1 MRITLVTGS
10 RDNDVAEALRDL
22 GCQARARSP
31 LDPPDEI
38 LRDTDAV
45 IVDGTDDVDIA
56 RFVLG
61 RCRGADERV
70 PMLLVVPA
78 THLARLDPAW
88 PFDDFILRPFA
99 PHELYKRLRI
109 VEWRASEFAQ
119 AERVKVGDLVIDS
132 AAHEVQLAGRRVA
145 MAPMEFTLLAYLAR
159 HRDRV
164 VERAALL
171 REVWGVRAT
180 RTRTLDVHVQRL
192 RAKLAPSVAIETVR
206 GIGYRLATARPLTD
220 STARTEAP

>member
-1 MRITLVTGS
+1 MRISLVTS
-10 RDNDVAEALRDL
+10 ARDNDVAEALRDL
-22 GCQARARSP
+22 GCGARVCSP
-31 LDPPDEI
+31 LAPPDEVV
-38 LRDTDAV
+38 RDADGV
-45 IVDGTDDVDIA
+45 VVDGSDDLEVA
-56 RFVLG
+56 RFALG
-61 RCRGADERV
+61 RCRGADARI

-78 THLARLDPAW
+78 SQLTRVDPAW

-119 AERVKVGDLVIDS
+119 PERLKVGELVIDS

-159 HRDRV
+159 RRDRV
-164 VERAALL
+164 VERASLL

-192 RAKLAPSVAIETVR
+192 RAKLAPAVSIETVR
-206 GIGYRLATARPLTD
+206 GIGYRLASGP
-220 STARTEAP
+220 SPRTPEDRE